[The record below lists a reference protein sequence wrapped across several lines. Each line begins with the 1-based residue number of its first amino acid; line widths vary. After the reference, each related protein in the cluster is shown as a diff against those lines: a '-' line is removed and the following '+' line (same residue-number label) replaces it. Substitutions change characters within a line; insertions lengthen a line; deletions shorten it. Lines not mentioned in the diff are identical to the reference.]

1 VTAGLLT
8 AACDERES
16 MSKRFSGKV
25 ALVTGGAS
33 GIGRAGAQLF
43 AQEGAQVIVSTDSNR
58 QGCEETC
65 DLIANEGGDASFVQC
80 DVSNEADVQALVEE
94 CVRRYGRLD
103 FAFNNAGIGPDGKRV
118 PVMNIVDCTEE
129 IWDRTLDINL
139 KGVFLCLKY
148 EMRQMIK
155 QGGGAIVNT
164 SSVGAVKPM
173 PGFCAYSASK
183 GGLNVLTKTAALEGA
198 DHNIRVNTIM
208 PGPTQNTLLF
218 DYLTGSN
225 PSVRGDMERDV
236 PLHRLGY
243 SKDMAEAVVWL
254 CSDAAN
260 FITGQSLAI
269 DGGITAR

>member
-1 VTAGLLT
+1 MG
-8 AACDERES
+8 D
-16 MSKRFSGKV
+16 RFSGKV

-43 AQEGAQVIVSTDSNR
+43 AREGAKVVVSTDSNR

-65 DLIANEGGDASFVQC
+65 DLIAEAGGEASFVQC

-148 EMRQMIK
+148 EMRQMIE

-164 SSVGAVKPM
+164 SSVGAVKPHA
-173 PGFCAYSASK
+173 G
-183 GGLNVLTKTAALEGA
+183 VLRLQRQQGAA
-198 DHNIRVNTIM
+198 
-208 PGPTQNTLLF
+208 
-218 DYLTGSN
+218 
-225 PSVRGDMERDV
+225 
-236 PLHRLGY
+236 
-243 SKDMAEAVVWL
+243 
-254 CSDAAN
+254 
-260 FITGQSLAI
+260 
-269 DGGITAR
+269 

>member
-1 VTAGLLT
+1 MGD
-8 AACDERES
+8 CF
-16 MSKRFSGKV
+16 KGKV
-25 ALVTGGAS
+25 AVVTGGAS
-33 GIGRAGAQLF
+33 GIGRAAALAFGR
-43 AQEGAQVIVSTDSNR
+43 EGAQVVVSTDANL

-65 DLIANEGGDASFVQC
+65 DLIQGQGGEASYVQC
-80 DVSNEADVQALVEE
+80 DVAKEADVRALVEE

-118 PVMNIVDCTEE
+118 PLMDIVDCTEE

-148 EMRQMIK
+148 EMRQMMK
-155 QGGGAIVNT
+155 QGGGGAIVNT
-164 SSVGAVKPM
+164 SSVGAVKPL

-198 DHNIRVNTIM
+198 QHEIRVNTIM

-218 DYLTGSN
+218 DYLTGTDPLQKEN
-225 PSVRGDMERDV
+225 MESSV
-236 PLHRLGY
+236 PLGRLGFAV
-243 SKDMAEAVVWL
+243 DMAEAVIWL

-260 FITGQSLAI
+260 FITGQCLAV
-269 DGGITAR
+269 DGGLTAR